1 MRKLLL
7 LGLTIILFTACETKP
22 EQFTTTSSNID
33 EVKALIAD
41 YEAGNWDG
49 WTSHYADTAKI
60 YHNTWETGS
69 TPAET
74 QEALKSILANTS
86 SYAFE
91 KGEDNIVFEQVID
104 DEDETWV
111 NFWGEWKGKLK
122 ANDQEIVIPVHLSL
136 LMVNGKIAREYGF
149 YDVSTFQATLQEIE
163 KANNMPV
170 EEKAIAAAVD
180 KLVNEFHNK
189 KNTAILS
196 EFLDDNYIR
205 YMNDVKIVSNPKELA
220 DAMNVFFTG
229 FPDFH
234 IKLLHKSPVFNNTQ
248 FLHWEMTGT
257 NTGEFDGTPA
267 TGKKVKV
274 TGLSRVHFNGEGK
287 MDEENVFYD
296 QLALMQQ
303 LGRTIN

>member
-1 MRKLLL
+1 MRKLFL
-7 LGLTIILFTACETKP
+7 LGLTLIFITACENQKQRYFSESPEITSFKSSLEQYKNGDWDAWSSHFADTTK
-22 EQFTTTSSNID
+22 FHVNSNNGISID
-33 EVKALIAD
+33 EFKNGQLEILS
-41 YEAGNWDG
+41 NF
-49 WTSHYADTAKI
+49 TSYGFIDK
-60 YHNTWETGS
+60 GS
-69 TPAET
+69 FVEMV
-74 QEALKSILANTS
+74 LDS
-86 SYAFE
+86 
-91 KGEDNIVFEQVID
+91 
-104 DEDETWV
+104 EDETWV
-111 NFWGEWKGKLK
+111 NYWATWRGKLK
-122 ANDQEIVIPVHLSL
+122 ANNQEIDIPVHISSRYID
-136 LMVNGKIAREYGF
+136 GKVVDF
-149 YDVSTFQATLQEIE
+149 YNYWDSAPLTNALAEIE

-205 YMNDVKIVSNPKELA
+205 YMNDVKVATNPKELA

-229 FPDFH
+229 FPDFK

-274 TGLSRVHFNGEGK
+274 TGLSRVHFNGEGR